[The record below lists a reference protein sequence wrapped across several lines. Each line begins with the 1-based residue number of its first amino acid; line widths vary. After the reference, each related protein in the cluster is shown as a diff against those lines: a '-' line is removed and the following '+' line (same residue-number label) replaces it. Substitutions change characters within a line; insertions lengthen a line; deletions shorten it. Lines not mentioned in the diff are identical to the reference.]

1 MPCTAYKGGQ
11 RRMMERVYTTMKNV
25 GAANIAIGVT
35 LIVLGLAAGI
45 LTIITGAKLLIRKD
59 DVAF

>member
-1 MPCTAYKGGQ
+1 
-11 RRMMERVYTTMKNV
+11 MKNV